1 MKSKKQEIIRAS
13 MLAFREHGF
22 RNYTLDQLSKD
33 IKVSKKTI
41 YELFGSKKELI
52 VKVIEYQEDYI
63 ADLANTIAAESQ
75 NAVEQWVRFKQAMD
89 SEISFD
95 KVAQTFEE
103 LGKYYA
109 SITQETR
116 ETVKSQVYNIAYY
129 TIIRGQREEVFIT
142 ELSAEEAASHYACYF
157 SAISNDSIRPMDS
170 TYQRGF
176 DVMFYLFLRGILTD
190 KGREIYKNLNTPF

>member
-1 MKSKKQEIIRAS
+1 MI
-13 MLAFREHGF
+13 AFREHGL

-75 NAVEQWVRFKQAMD
+75 NAVEQWVRFKQAID
-89 SEISFD
+89 NEISFD
-95 KVAQTFEE
+95 KVAKTFEE
-103 LGKYYA
+103 LGKYYS
-109 SITQETR
+109 SITQETK

-129 TIIRGQREEVFIT
+129 TIIRGQREEVFISD
-142 ELSAEEAASHYACYF
+142 LSAEEAANHYACYF
-157 SAISNDSIRPMDS
+157 SAISNDEIRPHDS

-176 DVMFYLFLRGILTD
+176 DAMFYLFLRGILTE
-190 KGREIYKNLNTPF
+190 KGREIYKNLHTPF